1 MPRSTAVRGGS
12 EWRDHL
18 AADVARAHIERILK
32 ESGWNLT
39 HAAETLGIDR
49 STLYSKINSPGLKRH
64 VVPPCRARPP
74 HRHFLLAGHA
84 ASRPCRV
91 VERTKQRD
99 AGSAHRV
106 KLLRKVR
113 ERPRGKPPVVHEV
126 VLLETGEPRLIA
138 PGDTQRPVR
147 ENSLGIRDVP
157 ENFLDRPF

>member
-64 VVPPCRARPP
+64 VVPPCRARPRACP
-74 HRHFLLAGHA
+74 TLFDKRASPAPAGNCFCECRQPIMRKEPASGLLGPLSH
-84 ASRPCRV
+84 P
-91 VERTKQRD
+91 T
-99 AGSAHRV
+99 
-106 KLLRKVR
+106 
-113 ERPRGKPPVVHEV
+113 
-126 VLLETGEPRLIA
+126 LIA
-138 PGDTQRPVR
+138 RSEFQAR
-147 ENSLGIRDVP
+147 GIAGKYCSSKTMRW
-157 ENFLDRPF
+157 